1 MMGNI
6 HISPDEHLKRVMGN
20 PSDLILKQRELSEA
34 AYPLLASYLGWL
46 RRLNM
51 MQNKNDVIRQNEQLL
66 NEFMYLCEH
75 NLLFFLTV
83 SGRFDIIRELFK
95 DKDLLA
101 KEVALLEEIEK
112 EQAQAAAANL
122 QNFVFIPRKKES
134 SILQSEVPK
143 PLHLL
148 TSEWEKSLYGIT
160 NMSLYQYYEEEM
172 KRITYIHH
180 IKQIKLIDTSY
191 EEHITLMQKAL
202 NFVSQ
207 DENIPEKTKQKA
219 NTLYNKLIA
228 IKNEIEV
235 EYPQAT
241 LLDAVSEIEDIE
253 KQYQVKQ
260 EKLKEA
266 QEALEVFFEEVRHE
280 APQLQMIY
288 EEHQEIVRNFEK
300 ESQAIQVEWKQEMET
315 LSTQY
320 EKARVHALEDI
331 DSSLSFIIDELKKC
345 PVDELNEEQITRL
358 DVTLIQLKEYK
369 EKLKTVECYVS
380 TQVLLS
386 ACNKDLETIA
396 SIIRSV
402 LSEEAQKCF
411 DLNVSLMKQMFV
423 APRDGVEHL
432 IPTPD
437 NLLQETL
444 DRGAES
450 LPKLNVTDT
459 LLDAQSIDVK
469 SSTPAI
475 ERVAIEQHQPEFSED
490 EKPETIHLLEKQK
503 IEAGSSK
510 PTIECTRTKQHGSED
525 PENSEV
531 GRYRFFMSS
540 IRDGTELIEF
550 DSEKQRNYASALKE
564 LSSVLSDLNEEVE
577 PETSEKIKKIEILIK
592 DAKSM
597 GFDKASPSHIQKICD
612 ACDLGIDY
620 EPLSHVKDNLASMFH
635 FQNNHQNS
643 AGM

>member
-1 MMGNI
+1 MGSL

-34 AYPLLASYLGWL
+34 TYPLLVSYLGWL
-46 RRLNM
+46 RRLNV
-51 MQNKNDVIRQNEQLL
+51 MQNKNDVIRQNEQFL

-207 DENIPEKTKQKA
+207 DENIPEETKQKA
-219 NTLYNKLIA
+219 KTLYNKLIA
-228 IKNEIEV
+228 IKNEMEM
-235 EYPQAT
+235 EYPQVT
-241 LLDAVSEIEDIE
+241 LLDAVSEIEVIE

-266 QEALEVFFEEVRHE
+266 QEALKVFFEEVRHE
-280 APQLQMIY
+280 APQLQIIY

-320 EKARVHALEDI
+320 EKARAHALEDI

-345 PVDELNEEQITRL
+345 PVDELNEEQINRL
-358 DVTLIQLKEYK
+358 DVTLIQLQEYK
-369 EKLKTVECYVS
+369 EKLKTVECYES
-380 TQVLLS
+380 TQILLS

-396 SIIRSV
+396 SIIRPV

-411 DLNVSLMKQMFV
+411 DLNISLMKQMFV
-423 APRDGVEHL
+423 APQDSVEHL

-450 LPKLNVTDT
+450 LPKPNVTDT
-459 LLDAQSIDVK
+459 SLEAQSIDVK

-490 EKPETIHLLEKQK
+490 EKPETIHLFEKQK

-510 PTIECTRTKQHGSED
+510 PTIEFTRTKQHGSED

-531 GRYRFFMSS
+531 GRYRFFMNS

-577 PETSEKIKKIEILIK
+577 PEISEKIKKIEILIK